1 MAPWSAVSALTGPVP
16 RGLRLAFVVLTVAA
30 VAVAVL
36 AAIRGV
42 WLLVVIT
49 GLFAVLNLWVL
60 WTTRPRAEA

>member
-1 MAPWSAVSALTGPVP
+1 MAPWSAVSALSGPVP
-16 RGLRLAFVVLTVAA
+16 PGLRLAFVVLTVAA

-42 WLLVVIT
+42 WLLVLIT

-60 WTTRPRAEA
+60 WTTRPRADA